1 MYCNVK
7 GLRTVLWGYL
17 LVVWKGQTLLLNWQ
31 EGDPPSMD
39 YLPDDLEEV

>member
-1 MYCNVK
+1 MYCNGK

-17 LVVWKGQTLLLNWQ
+17 WVVWKGQTLLLNWQ
-31 EGDPPSMD
+31 AGDRPYMD